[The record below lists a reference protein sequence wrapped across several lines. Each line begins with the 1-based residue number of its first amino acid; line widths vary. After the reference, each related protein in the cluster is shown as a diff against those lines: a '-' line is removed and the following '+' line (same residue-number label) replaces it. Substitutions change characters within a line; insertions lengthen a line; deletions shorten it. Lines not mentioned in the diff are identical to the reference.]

1 MDISNQKTITA
12 KKESIVSYYPLIIL
26 HKGLMHVQT
35 LKPTKSTFYL
45 NPQSFTVHNI
55 LILSNEYLVKLP

>member
-1 MDISNQKTITA
+1 
-12 KKESIVSYYPLIIL
+12 
-26 HKGLMHVQT
+26 MHVQT